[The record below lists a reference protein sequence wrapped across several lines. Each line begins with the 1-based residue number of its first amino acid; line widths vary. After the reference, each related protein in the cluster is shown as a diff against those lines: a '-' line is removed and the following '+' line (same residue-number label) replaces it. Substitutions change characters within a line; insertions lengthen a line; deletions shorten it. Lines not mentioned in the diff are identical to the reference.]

1 MNEGHLRWDSLGEYL
16 ALVVSLEHFSNNNNN
31 SQSLILAKTL
41 DQAIEK
47 LLIEEKFLK
56 RKVGQLDNRGSY
68 FYLALYWA
76 KFLSIQEDDNDLKKY
91 FNKIYFEMKK
101 NETKIIQEIS
111 DFQINKV
118 DINGYYFPDY
128 NLLVSDFMRPSKI
141 FNKII
146 ESM

>member
-1 MNEGHLRWDSLGEYL
+1 MKKNLL
-16 ALVVSLEHFSNNNNN
+16 
-31 SQSLILAKTL
+31 K
-41 DQAIEK
+41 EK
-47 LLIEEKFLK
+47 S
-56 RKVGQLDNRGSY
+56 GQLDNRGSH

-76 KFLSIQEDDNDLKKY
+76 KFLSIQEDDNDLKNY
-91 FNKIYFEMKK
+91 FSEIYFKMKE
-101 NETKIIQEIS
+101 NEIKIIQEIS

-128 NLLVSDFMRPSKI
+128 NLVSHFMRPSKI